1 MKRPTKFGLI
11 RAAGAA
17 ALLALAAGLFF
28 ASQATAQ
35 DEAVAIGRATVVP
48 GTDATVALEALD
60 IGSPGLGAWEIGI
73 TYDPSVVSVRSC
85 SAGTGSVCNPNFSS
99 NQIRVVGALSSG
111 RVGDTLLANITF
123 RCGNDEDTSALTVT
137 IVVLADATV
146 GSPRPITADAV
157 HGAIDCSEAAG
168 LPERPTSERPSE
180 AEPTATTAVGGLPPT
195 GTGSTGGTG
204 PLFWAFAALSASG
217 IAAAAGTFALRRSR

>member
-137 IVVLADATV
+137 IVVLADATPSTAPSTAPRPPASPSAPQASAPARPSRLQPPPSAACPPPAPAAPAV
-146 GSPRPITADAV
+146 PARSSGPSPPSPRAASPRPQAPSPS
-157 HGAIDCSEAAG
+157 GAAANR
-168 LPERPTSERPSE
+168 ERPT
-180 AEPTATTAVGGLPPT
+180 T
-195 GTGSTGGTG
+195 
-204 PLFWAFAALSASG
+204 
-217 IAAAAGTFALRRSR
+217 